1 MALVALKVK
10 DYEKGLRHC
19 QTIFENKDQ
28 INSNNNNDISSN
40 SNNQKRRKTEYIN
53 WQRGKENDYPGFDL
67 DYENMDIRDYDQAL
81 KDEEYKIKLKLYMK
95 TIIRSLVLENRK
107 NYLQAILRFY
117 DSPEE
122 KESLKE
128 PPNLRPEERRREKQ
142 RELQEIKSAL
152 QGTGNLNEYFKSK
165 ILQSLKNKNRAEEN
179 QEKTQIKEKE
189 QQNSDYELFKK
200 LFKYFRDENVFYS
213 FDKKDRYFKK
223 LFNEKREEEKINE
236 NDNKSIGNS
245 NADDKNMDRE
255 EEELEDDIKY

>member
-1 MALVALKVK
+1 M
-10 DYEKGLRHC
+10 
-19 QTIFENKDQ
+19 
-28 INSNNNNDISSN
+28 
-40 SNNQKRRKTEYIN
+40 
-53 WQRGKENDYPGFDL
+53 
-67 DYENMDIRDYDQAL
+67 
-81 KDEEYKIKLKLYMK
+81 
-95 TIIRSLVLENRK
+95 
-107 NYLQAILRFY
+107 
-117 DSPEE
+117 
-122 KESLKE
+122 
-128 PPNLRPEERRREKQ
+128 
-142 RELQEIKSAL
+142 
-152 QGTGNLNEYFKSK
+152 
-165 ILQSLKNKNRAEEN
+165 QSLKNKNRAEEN